1 VIAAA
6 LRGQTVEQPRSEPP
20 CDGERP
26 RRARHSLLLRLLI
39 AYLLPTLALFAL
51 FGWLAY
57 RVTERSLEE
66 SLGRRLIAIAQAAAT
81 QILPEA
87 VLFLSPGD
95 DDSRT
100 AARLRHK
107 LDEIVARTRAS
118 RIFVLDASLRSLVDT
133 RRSVHVGDQHYHA
146 EADRSE
152 LKRVFAGEEASS
164 VLFVGEGGRR
174 YKTGYAPVLQE
185 GKSVAVVGAE
195 GSVEFYAVLSRL
207 RQYLVASGAI
217 IALLVA
223 AASVLFARRITRPLR
238 LLARE
243 AERIGAG
250 DLERPIAVHPRPPGH
265 DEVGLLAATMNEMRQ
280 GLFQRDQHM
289 QMMLSGIAHEVRN
302 PLGGIELFSGL
313 LRDDLAGDTEKLQHV
328 QRIERELHYLK
339 KVVGDFLDYARRV
352 PSTPTTV
359 DLAPLAGEVAELLI
373 KDASDRGVALRAE
386 RQGAVWAR
394 CDPEQTR
401 RVLINL
407 VRNAIQATPR
417 GGAVTLRCGEQEGAT
432 YCEVE
437 DSGAGIAPE
446 ILSKIFTPFFTTR
459 EKGTGLGL
467 ALAKKIVDEHGGTLL
482 VHSTPGQ
489 GSTFRVTLPRGD
501 SDGDRPDH

>member
-1 VIAAA
+1 VAPP
-6 LRGQTVEQPRSEPP
+6 PR
-20 CDGERP
+20 GERL
-26 RRARHSLLLRLLI
+26 RHARHSLLLRLLV
-39 AYLLPTLALFAL
+39 AYLLPTLALFAV

-57 RVTERSLEE
+57 RVTESSLEE

-107 LDEIVARTRAS
+107 LDEIVSRTRAS
-118 RIFVLDASLRSLVDT
+118 RVFVLDANLRSLVDT

-164 VLFVGEGGRR
+164 VLFVGEGRRR
-174 YKTGYAPVLQE
+174 YKTGYAPILQD
-185 GKSVAVVGAE
+185 GKCVAAVGVE
-195 GSVEFYAVLSRL
+195 GSAEFYTVLSRL
-207 RQYLVASGAI
+207 RKYLIASGAI
-217 IALLVA
+217 IALLIA
-223 AASVLFARRITRPLR
+223 AASLLFARRITRPLR

-250 DLERPIAVHPRPPGH
+250 DLERPISVNPRPPGR

-313 LRDDLAGDTEKLQHV
+313 LRDDLAGDAEKLQHV

-352 PSTPTTV
+352 PSTPAAV
-359 DLAPLAGEVAELLI
+359 DLAPLAGEVAELLV
-373 KDASDRGVALRAE
+373 KDAADRGVALRAE
-386 RQGAVWAR
+386 SAGAIWAC

-407 VRNAIQATPR
+407 VRNAIQATPD
-417 GGAVTLRCGEQEGAT
+417 GGSVILRCGDEEGAAF
-432 YCEVE
+432 CEVE
-437 DSGAGIAPE
+437 DSGAGIAPDV
-446 ILSKIFTPFFTTR
+446 LPKIFTPFFTTR

-467 ALAKKIVDEHGGTLL
+467 ALAKKIIDEHGGSLT
-482 VHSTPGQ
+482 VRSAPGQ

-501 SDGDRPDH
+501 SDGDHPDH